1 MPECDSGD
9 RGTFSGTTLAGMP
22 AAARFPALG
31 RRSLMLWALFALV
44 HAWLGILNLIGP
56 GQPFGDVLHVYP
68 FWVERGLVDG
78 EWVGIDTSWVYP
90 LLALVPMLAA
100 YAAGPAWYGVV
111 WLGLVTALHAAAY
124 LALVGVRARVPAP
137 RAVIAAGWMLF
148 LLLLG
153 PVALGR
159 IDAVT
164 VALAIVAVT
173 LLPDHPRWAGAL
185 LAAGA
190 WVKVWPAALLVAVLI
205 AARRRVAAL
214 VGAVAVSVAVVGVG
228 LALGAGAALLSAVT
242 EQSARGLQ
250 VESPV
255 ATPWLWAAV
264 AGQGGAQVS
273 YEPALLTFQVVGA
286 GTELAAALSTPVL
299 ALVVVTVAALGVLAV
314 RRGVPEARLLP
325 VLALALVMS
334 LVLVNKVGSP
344 QLASWVVVP
353 VILGLLLQRRW
364 GDPFAVPAI
373 LALAIAAA
381 TQLVYPVLY
390 ERLLALD
397 PALVLVLTVRNLL
410 YLALWAWAVSRLVGM
425 VRDRRRSNPYDA
437 RMTVEGASS

>member
-1 MPECDSGD
+1 
-9 RGTFSGTTLAGMP
+9 MP
-22 AAARFPALG
+22 AAARFLALG
-31 RRSLMLWALFALV
+31 QSALVLWALFALV
-44 HAWLGILNLIGP
+44 HAWLGILNLMGP
-56 GQPFGDVLHVYP
+56 GQPFGDVLVVYP
-68 FWVERGLVDG
+68 FWVERGLNEG
-78 EWVGIDTSWVYP
+78 QWVGIDTSWVYP

-100 YAAGPAWYGVV
+100 YAAGPEWYGVA
-111 WLGLVTALHAAAY
+111 WLVMVSSLNAAAY
-124 LALVGVRARVPAP
+124 LALLGARPRVPGA
-137 RAVIAAGWMLF
+137 RAAIAAGWMLF

-164 VALAIVAVT
+164 VALAVTAVV
-173 LLPDHPRWAGAL
+173 LVRDHPRWAGAL

-190 WVKVWPAALLVAVLI
+190 WVKVWPAAVLVAALIAVRRRLAVLI
-205 AARRRVAAL
+205 GAL
-214 VGAVAVSVAVVGVG
+214 AVSLAVVAVG
-228 LALGAGAALLSAVT
+228 LALGAGGALFSAVV

-250 VESPV
+250 VESPA

-264 AGQGGAQVS
+264 AAPGVARVE
-273 YEPALLTFQVVGA
+273 YDPALLTFQVVGP
-286 GTELAAALSTPVL
+286 GTDLVAALTTPAL
-299 ALVVVTVAALGVLAV
+299 ALVVIVVAVLGVVAA
-314 RRGVPEARLLP
+314 RRGIDEALLLP

-353 VILGLLLQRRW
+353 VILGLLLQGRG
-364 GDPFAVPAI
+364 GDSFLVPAI
-373 LALAIAAA
+373 LALAIAGS

-390 ERLLALD
+390 DRLLALD

-410 YLALWAWAVSRLVGM
+410 YAALWGWALVRLAGTL
-425 VRDRRRSNPYDA
+425 RLARRSNPYDA

>member
-1 MPECDSGD
+1 
-9 RGTFSGTTLAGMP
+9 MP
-22 AAARFPALG
+22 AAARLLALG
-31 RRSLMLWALFALV
+31 RRSLVLWVLFALV

-56 GQPFGDVLHVYP
+56 GQPFGDVLYVYP
-68 FWVERGLVDG
+68 FWVERGLVEG
-78 EWVGIDTSWVYP
+78 QWVGIDTSWVYP

-100 YAAGPAWYGVV
+100 YAAGPEWYGTV
-111 WLGLVTALHAAAY
+111 WLVMVSALDAVAY
-124 LALVGVRARVPAP
+124 LALLGARARVPAP
-137 RAVIAAGWMLF
+137 RAAIAAGWMLF

-153 PVALGR
+153 PIALGR

-164 VALAIVAVT
+164 VALAIVALV
-173 LLPDHPRWAGAL
+173 LLPDRPRWAGAL

-190 WVKVWPAALLVAVLI
+190 WVKVWPAALLVAALI
-205 AARRRVAAL
+205 AVPRRASVL
-214 VGAVAVSVAVVGVG
+214 VGALAVSLAVVGAG
-228 LALGAGAALLSAVT
+228 LALGGGAALFSAVT

-255 ATPWLWAAV
+255 ATPWLWAAI

-273 YEPALLTFQVVGA
+273 YDPALLTFQVVGA
-286 GTELAAALSTPVL
+286 GTDLAAALTTPAL
-299 ALVVVTVAALGVLAV
+299 AVVVVAVAALGVLAA
-314 RRGVPEARLLP
+314 RRGVAQERLLP

-353 VILGLLLQRRW
+353 VILGLLLQRR
-364 GDPFAVPAI
+364 GGEPFVVPAV
-373 LALAIAAA
+373 LALAIAAS

-410 YLALWAWAVSRLVGM
+410 NLALWAWAVSRVAVLLRGP
-425 VRDRRRSNPYDA
+425 RRSGAYDA
-437 RMTVEGASS
+437 RTLTEGASS